1 MFRRLRHMMRKEFIQ
16 LLRDPRS
23 RFVLFMPAIVQM
35 LIFGYAATFELRHIP
50 VAVLDRDHSPESRDL
65 IARFTSNPYF
75 AVRYRVDDPAA
86 IRALIDRSQAA
97 IAIQIHPGFAEL
109 LRKGAT
115 APVQVILDGTNSN
128 TALIALGYAN
138 SIAQDFALDYE
149 RDRLERRAPA
159 LVALLPTVTL
169 EQRPWFNINLTSRWY
184 FIPSLIAS
192 IVLITVMQLTAFAV
206 VRERELGTLE
216 QIMVTPIRRS
226 EFILGKT
233 LPFFLIGLADTAV
246 VAAVGTFWFE
256 VPFRGSL
263 GVLALGTALFILSA
277 LGTGLLISTSSKTQQ
292 QAMILGLFFMVP
304 AIALSGLGTP
314 ISSMPPALQW
324 AADFNPLRHF
334 IVVLRGVYLKGVG
347 LETLWPEMAAMGLL
361 GAILLGVSVLRF
373 RKSLD

>member
-1 MFRRLRHMMRKEFIQ
+1 MFKRLRHMMRKEFIQ

-23 RFVLFMPAIVQM
+23 RFVLFMPAIAQM
-35 LIFGYAATFELRHIP
+35 IVFGYAATFELRHIP
-50 VAVLDRDHSPESRDL
+50 AAVLDRDSSAESRDL
-65 IARFTSNPYF
+65 ISRFTSNPYF
-75 AVRYRVDDPAA
+75 SVRYRAHDPKE
-86 IRALIDRSQAA
+86 IQSLIDGSRIA

-115 APVQVILDGTNSN
+115 APVQLILDGSNSN

-138 SIAQDFALDYE
+138 SIAQEFALDYQ
-149 RDRLERRAPA
+149 RDRLERIAPA
-159 LVALLPTVTL
+159 LLPLVPAVTL
-169 EQRPWFNINLTSRWY
+169 EQRPWFNSNFNSRWY

-216 QIMVTPIRRS
+216 QVMVTPISRS

-233 LPFFLIGLADTAV
+233 VPFFMLGMADMIV
-246 VAAVGTFWFE
+246 VATVGTLWFE
-256 VPFRGSL
+256 VPFRGSI
-263 GVLALGTALFILSA
+263 GVLTLGTTLFLLSA
-277 LGTGLLISTSSKTQQ
+277 LGTGLLISTTSSTQQ
-292 QAMILGLFFMVP
+292 QAMITGLFFLVP

-314 ISSMPPALQW
+314 ISSMPEALQW
-324 AADFNPLRHF
+324 ITYLNPLRHF

-347 LETLWPEMAAMGLL
+347 LPTLWPEMIAM
-361 GAILLGVSVLRF
+361 ALLGVMLLCVSVFRF

>member
-50 VAVLDRDHSPESRDL
+50 VAVLDRDHSPASRDL
-65 IARFTSNPYF
+65 ITRFTSNPYF

-86 IRALIDRSQAA
+86 IRELIDRSQAA

-109 LRKGAT
+109 LGKGAT

-128 TALIALGYAN
+128 T
-138 SIAQDFALDYE
+138 
-149 RDRLERRAPA
+149 DRLERRAPA

-233 LPFFLIGLADTAV
+233 MPFFLIGMADTAV
-246 VAAVGTFWFE
+246 VAAFGTLWFE

-263 GVLALGTALFILSA
+263 GVLALGAALFLLSA